1 MSQEIGYCGLNA
13 VKDRLLIATD
23 DTSYNDSLSVAIC
36 EASRLVDI
44 FLKPYT
50 TVPLAEND
58 VTSEISI
65 ITADFAASIFKRRML
80 PDEVKIQGSLQPDQ
94 MNEMNAQ
101 GWFAQGI
108 RKIEQYIK
116 SYYTLAQ
123 SPIDISGTPPINQI
137 HNPELYLV
145 LFEKGI
151 ITGKEARMYM
161 ANAYANAI
169 KRVEEITRTE
179 VITKTETHR
188 QYATKKQSSF
198 AFISSD
204 ENDGYKEDS
213 EYEPEP
219 GGE

>member
-1 MSQEIGYCGLNA
+1 
-13 VKDRLLIATD
+13 
-23 DTSYNDSLSVAIC
+23 
-36 EASRLVDI
+36 
-44 FLKPYT
+44 
-50 TVPLAEND
+50 
-58 VTSEISI
+58 
-65 ITADFAASIFKRRML
+65 ML

-219 GGE
+219 DGE